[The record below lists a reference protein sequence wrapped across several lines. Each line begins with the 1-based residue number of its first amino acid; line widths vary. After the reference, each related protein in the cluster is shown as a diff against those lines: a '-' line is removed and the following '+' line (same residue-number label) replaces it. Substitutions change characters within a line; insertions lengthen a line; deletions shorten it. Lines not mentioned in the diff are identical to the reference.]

1 MRFVFFLLIFMLI
14 LSGLVVGV
22 SVDDNIIEAFNSGEH
37 DVEVIIEMV
46 DIPFGFSN
54 FGSNSVS
61 ILGNNV
67 MDKKKIEYQFGKGVA
82 TRISEDD
89 LEYLSKNVNVKSV
102 IKMGKIHALLQDSVG
117 IINATPSW
125 ALQSSGVNLTGLGQS
140 VCVIDSGVNYS
151 HPDLIG
157 NYLGGYDYVNGDSD
171 PMDEFGHGTHVA
183 GIITANG

>member
-1 MRFVFFLLIFMLI
+1 MLI
-14 LSGLVVGV
+14 LSGFVVGG
-22 SVDDNIIEAFNSGEH
+22 SVDDDIVKAFNNGGY
-37 DVEVIIEMV
+37 DIEVIIEMV
-46 DIPFGFSN
+46 DNPSDFSN
-54 FGSNSVS
+54 LRSNSIS
-61 ILGNNV
+61 ILGNNF
-67 MDKKKIEYQFGKGVA
+67 MNRKKIEYRSEKRVV
-82 TRISEDD
+82 TRISEGD
-89 LEYLSKNVNVKSV
+89 LEDLSKNVNVKSV